1 MVLQG
6 PGALEAQMAFQQ
18 LEDEA
23 PERQSLAKDVD
34 RDDVGVLGL
43 HGKARLKVRYS
54 ALQYRLFPMGASGKQ
69 FRMHPLLGE

>member
-1 MVLQG
+1 
-6 PGALEAQMAFQQ
+6 
-18 LEDEA
+18 
-23 PERQSLAKDVD
+23 VD

-54 ALQYRLFPMGASGKQ
+54 ALQYRPFPMGASGKQ